1 MTPFT
6 SHARTTVIFEPGG
19 LGRLG
24 EIARTLGFGRT
35 LLIADEGMGKAGYTG
50 RALRSLE
57 AAGVEALGWYGFG
70 ENPDS
75 AALEQGCAHAAAF
88 APDSVIGL
96 GGGSSMDAAKGVN
109 FLLTNGGRIHDY
121 WGYGKV
127 KRPLLPMIGV
137 PTSTGTGSEA
147 QSYAVISDA
156 ATRRK
161 MACGDAS
168 AAFRVALLDPELA
181 ASQPRAVLAASGYDA
196 IAHAVETWVSTR
208 RTAFSDCYAR
218 EAWRLLEANFERA
231 LAGGGGVE
239 TAGRMQIAAYLAGAA
254 IEHSMLGAAHACAN
268 PLTQF
273 HGTTHGHALAIL
285 APQVVRF
292 NHAAANGRYSEL
304 HPELATR
311 LEELR
316 AAAGL
321 PRTLSETGVTADDV
335 TQLSLAAAEQW
346 TGQFNPRRF
355 DAAAAQEIYLCV
367 L

>member
-19 LGRLG
+19 LGRTG
-24 EIARTLGFGRT
+24 EIARSLNFTRT
-35 LLIADEGMGKAGYTG
+35 LLVSDQGMIDAGYVD
-50 RALRSLE
+50 RALRSLDS
-57 AAGVEALGWYGFG
+57 AGIQTLTWHDFA

-75 AALEQGCAHAAAF
+75 DSLEKGRVHAAPFSA
-88 APDSVIGL
+88 DSIVAL

-121 WGYGKV
+121 WGYGKAA
-127 KRPLLPMIGV
+127 RPLLPMLAI
-137 PTSTGTGSEA
+137 PTTTGTGSEA

-156 ATRRK
+156 ATHRK
-161 MACGDAS
+161 MACGTPT
-168 AAFRVALLDPELA
+168 AAVRIALLDPELA
-181 ASQPRAVLAASGYDA
+181 ASQPRRVLAASGYDA
-196 IAHAVETWVSTR
+196 ISHAVETFVTTR

-218 EAWRLLEANFERA
+218 EAWRLLDENFERA
-231 LAGGGGVE
+231 LASPGNVE
-239 TAGRMQIAAYLAGAA
+239 IAGRMQIASYLAGLA

-273 HGTTHGHALAIL
+273 HGATHGHALAMVV
-285 APQVVRF
+285 PHVVRF
-292 NHAAANGRYSEL
+292 NNSAANGRYAEL
-304 HPELATR
+304 HPELPLR

-316 AAAGL
+316 AAAQL
-321 PRTLSETGVTADDV
+321 PRTLADAGVTTGDL
-335 TQLSLAAAEQW
+335 TRLSEAAAEQW

-355 DAAAAQEIYLCV
+355 DAQAAQEIYLCA

>member
-24 EIARTLGFGRT
+24 EFARSLGFARTL
-35 LLIADEGMGKAGYTG
+35 LVADEGMVTAGYVA
-50 RALRSLE
+50 RALRSLDDG
-57 AAGVEALGWYGFG
+57 GVAALGWHAFG
-70 ENPDS
+70 ENPHS
-75 AALEQGCAHAAAF
+75 AALESGRAFAAGF

-109 FLLTNGGRIHDY
+109 FLLSNGGRIHDY
-121 WGYGKV
+121 WGYGKA

-137 PTSTGTGSEA
+137 PTTTGTGSEA

-156 ATRRK
+156 ETHRK
-161 MACGDAS
+161 MACGDPS

-181 ASQPRAVLAASGYDA
+181 ASQPRRVLAASGYDA
-196 IAHAVETWVSTR
+196 IAHAAETWVSTR

-218 EAWRLLEANFERA
+218 EAWRLLDANFERA
-231 LAGGGGVE
+231 LTGAGGIE
-239 TAGRMQIAAYLAGAA
+239 TAGRMQIASYLAGAA

-273 HGTTHGHALAIL
+273 HGTAHGHALAIL
-285 APQVVRF
+285 LPHVVRF
-292 NHAAANGRYSEL
+292 NHTASNGRYAEL
-304 HPELATR
+304 HPELAAR

-321 PRTLSETGVTADDV
+321 PRTLSETGVTAGDV
-335 TQLSLAAAEQW
+335 TRLSLAAAEQW
-346 TGQFNPRRF
+346 TGKFNPRRF
-355 DAAAAQEIYLCV
+355 DAAAAQEIYLCA